1 MPEKEEKDRERRF
14 LVKIHSAYREIV
26 AVSDIGL
33 LGKRFEQGNK
43 QIEVN
48 EHFYGG
54 KESKVVDEKRL
65 LKILQEAEEN
75 DACFNFVGKD
85 SVDIAIKASL
95 VEKSGVIKIQGIP
108 HALALT

>member
-1 MPEKEEKDRERRF
+1 MEEINKKF

-33 LGKRFEQGNK
+33 LGKKFEQGK
-43 QIEVN
+43 MQLDVN

-54 KESKVVDEKRL
+54 KDSKTVNEKQL
-65 LKILQEAEEN
+65 LKILKEAEEN

-85 SVDIAIKASL
+85 SVDVAVKAGF
-95 VEKSGVIKIQGIP
+95 VEKQGIIKIQSVP